1 MERKVAYYETDRMGI
16 VHHSNYIRYMEEA
29 RLSWLEENG
38 LAYDNLESM
47 GIMLPVVSVDAQ
59 YIKTLKFGDIFNVT
73 TKLIELT
80 NVKITL
86 SYEIRNS
93 KTDELCTMGKSVHCF
108 VNNDFK
114 PIALKRVFP
123 NIFELFKKSLEV

>member
-29 RLSWLEENG
+29 RLSWLEESG

-47 GIMLPVVSVDAQ
+47 GIMLPVISVNAE
-59 YIKTLKFGDIFNVT
+59 YHKPLKFGDTFNVI
-73 TKLIELT
+73 TKLIQLT

-86 SYEIRNS
+86 SYEIKNLD
-93 KTDELCTMGKSVHCF
+93 TDELCAIGQSSHCF

-114 PIALKRVFP
+114 PIALRKTNP
-123 NIFELFKKSLEV
+123 DIFQLFENSLT